1 MINYRDEQ
9 KGDILM
15 VDGMLT
21 WKFLFS
27 LVITGILLSGAI
39 KLVLINNRF
48 GKLALTLVL
57 LIGGYFLFDQTRSTT
72 FEKAVLMDSIQEDS
86 EIKQI
91 TIQKVESGTS
101 LNDKIIDKI
110 IIEDKEFILEIL
122 NVFLGMDLHKEFSKS
137 RDNEKYRL
145 SFLVSTRKEN
155 KIVTDYYSFF
165 VGEEYLNDYK
175 IVREKNHLNTLEELL
190 EREDLGWEDES

>member
-1 MINYRDEQ
+1 
-9 KGDILM
+9 M